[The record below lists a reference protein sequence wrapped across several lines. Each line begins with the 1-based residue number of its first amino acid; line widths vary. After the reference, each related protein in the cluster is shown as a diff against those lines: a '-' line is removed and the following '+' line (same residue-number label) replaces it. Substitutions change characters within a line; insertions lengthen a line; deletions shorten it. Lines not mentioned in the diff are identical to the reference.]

1 MHYYLADDT
10 IEIKEVNYPNSG
22 RDPFSMMLRR
32 QKLPRKFS
40 LNQPGQTYAEDFIR
54 PQDIQHGQ
62 VLLIYNRKYS
72 FISRIDSLSMDAIP
86 TPKNT
91 TKRNSMSIFLWALM
105 KCPCP
110 KSKAVK
116 HSHI

>member
-1 MHYYLADDT
+1 VLKFYVFSDIPYIMHYYLADDT

-22 RDPFSMMLRR
+22 RDAFSMMLRR

-62 VLLIYNRKYS
+62 VLLIYNRK
-72 FISRIDSLSMDAIP
+72 
-86 TPKNT
+86 
-91 TKRNSMSIFLWALM
+91 
-105 KCPCP
+105 
-110 KSKAVK
+110 
-116 HSHI
+116 